1 MATEELDYI
10 TYEILGRG
18 DVLVSKTIPLQK
30 EKSLSFKFLGSFA
43 MVPKA
48 TLLVY
53 YIRNDGEM
61 ISDRVEIKFGDELQ
75 NFVSKMPYIYC
86 TLRILNYFSIA
97 F

>member
-1 MATEELDYI
+1 MTATEELDYI

-61 ISDRVEIKFGDELQ
+61 VSDRVEIKFGDELQ
-75 NFVSKMPYIYC
+75 NFVSKIESFLCDMRSKLFY
-86 TLRILNYFSIA
+86 
-97 F
+97 